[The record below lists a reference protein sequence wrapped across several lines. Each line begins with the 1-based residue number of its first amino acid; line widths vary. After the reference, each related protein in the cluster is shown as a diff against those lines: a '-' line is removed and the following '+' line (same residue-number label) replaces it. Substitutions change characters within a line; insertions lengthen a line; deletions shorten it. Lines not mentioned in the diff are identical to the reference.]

1 MGNLENCILLDG
13 DSNQITNNIV
23 FTVTENSGDT
33 AGNTTAQL
41 EPMQFGL
48 DSNGEANMLDPGVY
62 KFRITPAVTGWSVSI
77 NNFTISGVQESN
89 VYAAAIPPNTPD
101 ITQERVIISAA
112 AIEWVNGVLGSNDLT
127 VTMHEAI
134 ERVYMHNT
142 VITNTEYSGP
152 GGTIDPVNNQV
163 EVTIKLKDDYAMPT
177 SDLTI
182 NLDIDGDAN
191 DYDDIGGGV
200 TISEG
205 AVDFKFHIIP
215 YLFDPGN
222 SGVGITSFDS
232 GNGTPTTGYYGSNY
246 DYDDSRFEIA
256 PSVTS
261 TFQYEPGLTCCP
273 MVASTALYSSG
284 GGLYRIYSDYVSE
297 YAESVATN
305 SQANELFF
313 GGCGTYGE
321 YVRGQY
327 GGNYEVIDDPDVL
340 TGQGPSLAL
349 GAYPAGGDYGADPWV
364 ADYQLSSVNFGSG
377 TGTLNMVEEDVNYNP
392 MNELCRA
399 IQFHNY
405 NAVTNVSTNMFG
417 NTIEASNLPESIKFK
432 FRVAGNPYGNAADG
446 DIINLEETRPLFVWV
461 KYTTANNVDIVI
473 PFARQRPAQDNDG
486 DGEITGAGELAIND
500 SPFLHSQEEVTEGD
514 IAYQPLYE
522 ITEIENAGW
531 GAAGA
536 ELELFLNPDFNFGLP
551 PEGDGTGILEG
562 SVMKVFVFF
571 SAANENNPLVEGG
584 LTGGQ

>member
-13 DSNQITNNIV
+13 NGNQITNNIV
-23 FTVTENSGDT
+23 FTIVENSGDT
-33 AGNTTAQL
+33 AGNNTAQL
-41 EPMQFGL
+41 ESMQFGL
-48 DSNGEANMLDPGVY
+48 DSNGDPNMLDPGVY
-62 KFRITPAVTGWSVSI
+62 KFRIASAVTGWSVSI

-89 VYAAAIPPNTPD
+89 VYASATPPNTPD
-101 ITQERVIISAA
+101 ITQERVNISAA

-142 VITNTEYSGP
+142 VITNTEYAGP
-152 GGTIDPVNNQV
+152 GGTIDLVNNQV
-163 EVTIKLKDDYAMPT
+163 EVTIKLKDDYPMPT

-200 TISEG
+200 EIGEG
-205 AVDFKFHIIP
+205 AADFKFHIIP
-215 YLFDPGN
+215 YLFNPG
-222 SGVGITSFDS
+222 SSSLGITSFDS
-232 GNGTPTTGYYGSNY
+232 GDGTPTTGYYGSNY

-273 MVASTALYSSG
+273 MVASVSLYSSG

-297 YAESVATN
+297 YAESVAT
-305 SQANELFF
+305 SSAANELFF

-327 GGNYEVIDDPDVL
+327 GGDYEVIDDPDVL

-364 ADYQLSSVNFGSG
+364 ADYQLSSINFSAG
-377 TGTLNMVEEDVNYNP
+377 TGRLDMVEEDVNYNP

-405 NAVTNVSTNMFG
+405 NAVTNTSTNMFG
-417 NTIEASNLPESIKFK
+417 NTIAASNLPESIKFK
-432 FRVAGNPYGNAADG
+432 FRVASNPFSSGADG
-446 DIINLEETRPLFVWV
+446 DIVNLEETRPLFVWI
-461 KYTTANNVDIVI
+461 KYTTANNVDVVRGFIK
-473 PFARQRPAQDNDG
+473 QQPAQDTNN
-486 DGEITGAGELAIND
+486 DGEITLTTELAVND

-514 IAYQPLYE
+514 TGYQPLYE

-536 ELELFLNPDFNFGLP
+536 EIELFLNPNFNFGLP
-551 PEGDGTGILEG
+551 PGGDGSGILDG
-562 SVMKVFVFF
+562 STMKVFVFF
-571 SAANENNPLVEGG
+571 SIANENNPNVDSGG
-584 LTGGQ
+584 FVP